1 MRMASIFA
9 VAGILALSTLCLS
22 CGEKSASQMKE
33 EIEGGKYDEP
43 MCLEAIESD
52 SFYKREVAAQ
62 NMGKYGSKKVVKP
75 LLKHL
80 HKDPEDSVRR
90 MCLNGLVDRVKRKED
105 KPEDLVP
112 EFIKVFKA
120 KDDVLRQRA
129 VEALGD
135 IRIEEGFKA
144 LPDMLKDPSPEVRT
158 AAIASLAKYEDRADE
173 VLPLLHELLKDKEPM
188 VVRKTVKAMADIGQ
202 KAAVGALVEALDSDD
217 TVTLTIAITELG
229 KLRAVEAAEKIIE
242 LLKSEKYTIRILAAE
257 ALGEIRDERA
267 KKPLFDLCKDQNDEV
282 RKAAVSAIGKM
293 GGGAEFED
301 MLLEQLDSNDVEMRS
316 RALNALEAAKCHSDA
331 FKVKLR
337 IIIEHDASQ
346 DMRNRAKELL
356 DKIK

>member
-1 MRMASIFA
+1 MRI
-9 VAGILALSTLCLS
+9 AGVIALAGALALSVFCVS

-33 EIEGGKYDEP
+33 EIEGGKYDEA

-62 NMGKYGSKKVVKP
+62 FMGKYGSKKVVKP

-80 HKDPEDSVRR
+80 HNDPHDSVRR
-90 MCLNGLVDRVKRKED
+90 MCLNGLIDRVKRNED
-105 KPEDLVP
+105 KPEDLVA

-135 IRIEEGFKA
+135 FRSEEGYKA
-144 LPDMLKDPSPEVRT
+144 LPEMLKDPKPEVR
-158 AAIASLAKYEDRADE
+158 IATVNALAKYEDRKDD
-173 VLPLLHELLKDKEPM
+173 VLPKIYELLKDKEPQVTRE
-188 VVRKTVKAMADIGQ
+188 VVKNLAKIGQ
-202 KAAVGALVEALDSDD
+202 KAAASMIIEALDSED
-217 TVTLTIAITELG
+217 TVTQTYAIKELG
-229 KLRAVEAAEKIIE
+229 KLKALEAADKIIE
-242 LLKSEKYTIRILAAE
+242 LLKSDKYTVRVLAAE
-257 ALGEIRDERA
+257 ALGEIRDQKA
-267 KKPLFDLCKDQNDEV
+267 VKPLGELLSDQNDEV
-282 RKAAVSAIGKM
+282 RKAAVTAIGKM
-293 GGGAEFED
+293 GGAELED
-301 MLLEQLDSNDVEMRS
+301 MLIQQLESNDIDMRS
-316 RALNALEAAKCHSDA
+316 RALEALEATKCNSEA

-346 DMRNRAKELL
+346 NLRNKAKELL